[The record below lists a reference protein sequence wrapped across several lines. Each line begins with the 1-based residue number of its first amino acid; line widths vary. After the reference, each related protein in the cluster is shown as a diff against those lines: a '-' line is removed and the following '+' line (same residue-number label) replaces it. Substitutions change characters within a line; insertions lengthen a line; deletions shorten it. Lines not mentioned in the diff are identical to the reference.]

1 MASSEQTDSPV
12 FQEFKAEDGS
22 PLTSLRT
29 HLCAETG
36 ERFILW
42 TDIQREIQGAV
53 YLRTD
58 VKWMVLFTI
67 DTDGELHYPLR
78 IPYYEGVYIVIH
90 RTIQKDQTED
100 FHDGHEDSQGPPFEE
115 ILPSLQQ
122 MFDACQHLYRRLECN
137 ADDKREFFQETL
149 ANTRYHH
156 SMLVEEVER
165 QDGAGVKVLVDDKD
179 RGLLSWL
186 RKLFVAPLSIM
197 MWTWAFLILAGR
209 NRRDTDIEGSAS
221 SEARSRTATLSRLNP
236 ENCPPLKL
244 LEELHDLQQKVPDW
258 DYRNICHNTLHEN
271 YFRREYSTLSLF
283 FTLPYDLDSWD
294 GTDPSTRQFRL
305 YFLCDNWK
313 GKGTNEELPQHV
325 HLSNHPGYNL
335 KKPEEFFQKYGD
347 YILRVLQMIKHGYSG
362 RFYEIPPLDATN
374 ILWNCDPNIVG
385 SHLTMD
391 IETLVDRAISYFLE
405 LSPPK
410 WKKLGLTCD
419 LMSAAIKTYLDVQD
433 GDNAEGNLHRFYDR
447 DKYVHWKC
455 DVHAQEHLS
464 SQSLERLKEFV
475 HSHGG
480 HIDMQQATV
489 RVELR
494 SMDEVDQFL
503 SHFHDI
509 RHIFDISIKLGWNA
523 TWSEVKRLC
532 LDIGEIETTV
542 LELDGITLEMHPQG
556 YDQHMSNLFLRD
568 VMGKT
573 GIRVIA
579 LQNYPRPQEQCVH
592 VYQYS
597 LQFENPPSQSS
608 HGWLELKTDLN
619 GLHEVMSGAQD
630 PSEWNSAAMLLQS
643 TLRKPGIS
651 GAHTVTFYS
660 NEWKAVFDR
669 ESGAV
674 VEVHSEDLNCP
685 KGVLSEGSIQ
695 TLRVHLNSLDVDQEL
710 FNTVRANTKLQDFIV
725 SYYGHN
731 IMYYTEHIVGM
742 WHSSSTPFRLT
753 LLDRM
758 KDTRGRIVAQ
768 LASGTSDR
776 NSLSGGTF
784 DPHGCDTNPS
794 FYHLQQLQQ
803 QQQQQSD
810 VLMDIVFT
818 QWDCDHVFSKIS
830 DYSAS
835 FLDMASQQ
843 HPSVLIRF
851 TLDVSCLSRCGL
863 SSVREVLRRSDLE
876 HLHIVCNPIDSQSES
891 IAQVLGAVQWTTI
904 KSLVLSGNN
913 IEEWIDLF
921 QFPFSPGLLSLQIQG
936 TWPSIQELSHSSV
949 LFIHNLVCSSQLA
962 DLHFRNVQLQDRR
975 DWTLILDSIDFS
987 LLRILDL
994 GIACTDQ
1001 LVSTPEAAN
1010 LFISRMDQVRAEAEG
1025 TKLVMK
1031 VFSLTSRASSQLDL
1045 DLVQKIL
1052 SMCKIEKLHIDCA
1065 TFDPRLSSSIAQ
1077 VLSSV
1082 HWTSLECLI
1091 LTGDNIKAWIQ
1102 LLPKIETPRLKSLS
1116 IQGSER
1122 VEHTLAHSSVLFA
1135 EQLIRAS
1142 PLEELSFYYVR
1153 LQDSHDWVR
1162 LVESMD
1168 PSLLEDL
1175 HLGFGSYEQFVST
1188 TEAVETYDSKF
1199 KPK

>member
-1 MASSEQTDSPV
+1 QP
-12 FQEFKAEDGS
+12 
-22 PLTSLRT
+22 
-29 HLCAETG
+29 
-36 ERFILW
+36 
-42 TDIQREIQGAV
+42 
-53 YLRTD
+53 
-58 VKWMVLFTI
+58 
-67 DTDGELHYPLR
+67 
-78 IPYYEGVYIVIH
+78 EGF
-90 RTIQKDQTED
+90 R
-100 FHDGHEDSQGPPFEE
+100 DGHGDSQDQPFEE
-115 ILPSLQQ
+115 ILPSLKPL
-122 MFDACQHLYRRLECN
+122 FDTCQYLYKGLEYN
-137 ADDKREFFQETL
+137 TDDKRESFQEAI
-149 ANTRYHH
+149 ANTRYYH

-165 QDGAGVKVLVDDKD
+165 LDRAGVKILVDDND

-186 RKLFVAPLSIM
+186 RKLFMAPLSIM
-197 MWTWAFLILAGR
+197 KWTWAFLILAGR
-209 NRRDTDIEGSAS
+209 NRRDAAIEGSAS
-221 SEARSRTATLSRLNP
+221 SEAWSRTATLSRLNP

-244 LEELHDLQQKVPDW
+244 LEELHDLQQKVPEW
-258 DYRNICHNTLHEN
+258 DYSNICLNTLHEN

-283 FTLPYDLDSWD
+283 FTLPYDLDSRD

-347 YILRVLQMIKHGYSG
+347 YILRVLQMIKHGYSS
-362 RFYEIPPLDATN
+362 RYYEIPPLDANN
-374 ILWNCDPNIVG
+374 ILWNCDPNIIG

-391 IETLVDRAISYFLE
+391 IGPLVDRAISYFLE

-410 WKKLGLTCD
+410 WKKKLELTSD
-419 LMSAAIKTYLDVQD
+419 LSAAIKTYLDVQD
-433 GDNAEGNLHRFYDR
+433 GDNAEGNLHRYYDGNR
-447 DKYVHWKC
+447 NVFWKC
-455 DVHAQEHLS
+455 EAHAHQHLS

-475 HSHGG
+475 QSHEGYV
-480 HIDMQQATV
+480 DMQQATI

-494 SMDEVDQFL
+494 SMNEVDQFL
-503 SHFHDI
+503 PHLYDV
-509 RHIFDISIKLGWNA
+509 RHTFDISVKLGWKA
-523 TWSEVKRLC
+523 TLLEVKRLC
-532 LDIGEIETTV
+532 LDIGETETMV
-542 LELDGITLEMHPQG
+542 LELDGITVEIHPQG
-556 YDQHMSNLFLRD
+556 NDRYMRNFVLQDIIE
-568 VMGKT
+568 KT

-579 LQNYPRPQEQCVH
+579 LLNYPRPQEQCVH
-592 VYQYS
+592 VYHYS
-597 LQFENPPSQSS
+597 LQFKTPPAQSS
-608 HGWLELKTDLN
+608 RNWTELRRDLIRF
-619 GLHEVMSGAQD
+619 HDTVSTAQD
-630 PSEWNSAAMLLQS
+630 PSVRNSAAMLLQS
-643 TLRKPGIS
+643 TLKKEGFS
-651 GAHTVTFYS
+651 EAQTVTAYS
-660 NEWKAVFDR
+660 KEGSAVFDR
-669 ESGAV
+669 KSGAV
-674 VEVHSEDLNCP
+674 VEVLTEDMDCP
-685 KGVLSEGSIQ
+685 EGMLSAGSIQ
-695 TLRVHLNSLDVDQEL
+695 TLRVHLNSLDFDQEI
-710 FNTVRANTKLQDFIV
+710 FNAMRVNTELKDLIV

-731 IMYYTEHIVGM
+731 ILYYTDHIVGK
-742 WHSSSTPFRLT
+742 WHSSSTPFCLT

-758 KDTRGRIVAQ
+758 KDTRGRIIAQ
-768 LASGTSDR
+768 LVSGKSDR
-776 NSLSGGTF
+776 SDLSDGRF
-784 DPHGCDTNPS
+784 YPRECDTNSS
-794 FYHLQQLQQ
+794 FYQQ
-803 QQQQQSD
+803 QQHSD

-818 QWDCDHVFSKIS
+818 QWDCDHVFSKVS

-851 TLDVSCLSRCGL
+851 TLDVSCLSCNGL

-891 IAQVLGAVQWTTI
+891 IALVLGAVQWSTL
-904 KSLVLSGNN
+904 KSLVFAGNN
-913 IEEWIDLF
+913 IEAWIDLF
-921 QFPFSPGLLSLQIQG
+921 QTPFSPRLLSLQIQG

-949 LFIHNLVCSSQLA
+949 LFIHNLVCSSQLV
-962 DLHFRNVQLQDRR
+962 DFHLRNVKLQDGC
-975 DWTLILDSIDFS
+975 DWTLIIDSIDFS
-987 LLRILDL
+987 LLKILDL
-994 GIACTDQ
+994 GVACTEQ

-1025 TKLVMK
+1025 TKLVLK
-1031 VFSLTSRASSQLDL
+1031 LFSLTSTASSQLDL
-1045 DLVQKIL
+1045 DLIQRIL
-1052 SMCKIEKLHIDCA
+1052 SLCKIEKLHIDCA
-1065 TFDPRLSSSIAQ
+1065 AFDPRLSSSIAQ

-1175 HLGFGSYEQFVST
+1175 HLGFGSYDQFAST
-1188 TEAVETYDSKF
+1188 TEAVETYNSKL